1 MRIEPH
7 GVDAVPKAARTKG
20 GADLFLIYSGLN
32 IAMSTLLV
40 GGLLVPGLGW
50 RQVLMVVVLG
60 HVLITV
66 LMVLMGH
73 MGVDHGLPAAV
84 LSRTFLGY
92 PLGTKLC
99 SVVLL
104 LSLTGWFAVNA
115 EIGGVAV
122 ANVTRD
128 LFGFSSPRLTIL
140 ILSAANVVVSI
151 IGIESIKWLSRLSVP
166 LLLLVMVWLAA
177 TILSK
182 YGLGEL
188 LAYEATGSVSVT
200 TGIDWMLGGL
210 IVGIFIAA
218 DISRHVRSRRDNW
231 IGVTLGIVP
240 CSVFLV
246 CMGAL
251 TALAT
256 GDWNPVNG
264 IQALG
269 LGAPALFVIVFST
282 WTTND
287 LNLYSG
293 GLALTNI
300 VPALSRWQNTLL
312 LGAAG
317 TAVAMLRITEHFPIF
332 LESLTNVFAP
342 LIGVALVDYFVIRN
356 TRIDLSAIY
365 EGSNRER
372 HPSGVNLVAWLVV
385 AIGTVV
391 GILTPESLMASIVSL
406 SVSAVLY
413 WMLVRV
419 VRAGPLVEQSTL

>member
-7 GVDAVPKAARTKG
+7 GVDAVPKAERTKG
-20 GADLFLIYSGLN
+20 WADLFVIYTGLN
-32 IAMSTLLV
+32 IAMATLLV
-40 GGLLVPGLGW
+40 GGLLVPGLSW
-50 RQVLMVVVLG
+50 RQVVFVVVAG
-60 HVLITV
+60 HVLVAV
-66 LMVLMGH
+66 LMVPMGYI
-73 MGVDHGLPAAV
+73 GVDHGLPAAV

-92 PLGTKLC
+92 PLGAKLC
-99 SVVLL
+99 SMTLL

-115 EIGGVAV
+115 EIGGLAV
-122 ANVTRD
+122 DNVLSDT
-128 LFGFSSPRLTIL
+128 FGISSPRLAIL
-140 ILSAANVVVSI
+140 VLGAANVVVSI

-177 TILSK
+177 TIMST
-182 YGLGEL
+182 YPLGEL
-188 LAYEATGSVSVT
+188 ITYQATGAVSVT
-200 TGIDWMLGGL
+200 TGIDLMLGGL

-246 CMGAL
+246 CLGAL

-264 IQALG
+264 VQALG

-300 VPALSRWQNTLL
+300 VPMLTRWQNTLV

-317 TAVAMLRITEHFPIF
+317 TALAMLRITQNFTTF
-332 LESLTNVFAP
+332 LELLTSVFAP
-342 LIGVALVDYFVIRN
+342 LVGVALVDYFVVRK
-356 TRIDLSAIY
+356 TRIDLVAVH
-365 EGSNRER
+365 EGAGGGPY
-372 HPSGVNLVAWLVV
+372 PSGVNVAAWAAV
-385 AIGTVV
+385 AVGTVAA
-391 GILTPESLMASIVSL
+391 ILTPQHLMASIVSL
-406 SVSAVLY
+406 SISTALY
-413 WMLVRV
+413 WLLMRV
-419 VRAGPLVEQSTL
+419 MYAEQFR